1 MYWLLFYDY
10 VEDILERRAPHREAQ
25 LALADAANAA
35 GSLLMAAAL
44 TEPLDG
50 ALFVFTADDRSVV
63 EEFVERDPYVEQ
75 GLVTAWRIRP
85 WNVVVGKRE
94 NQENQ
99 ENQ

>member
-10 VEDILERRAPHREAQ
+10 VEDILERRAPHREAH
-25 LALADAANAA
+25 LALADAAHRA
-35 GSLLMAAAL
+35 GSLLMAGAL